1 FKEQQKNLGELNG
14 YIEESISGAKVIK
27 AYSREEQ
34 VTAEFLEKNDSLKA
48 SGFWAQTISGFI
60 PKVMNTLNNLS
71 FTIIAAIGG
80 WFALKG
86 WITIGSI
93 VVFAEYS
100 RQFTRPLNDLAN
112 QFNTMLS
119 AIAGAERV
127 FDVLDEKEERE
138 DEKNA

>member
-1 FKEQQKNLGELNG
+1 
-14 YIEESISGAKVIK
+14 
-27 AYSREEQ
+27 
-34 VTAEFLEKNDSLKA
+34 
-48 SGFWAQTISGFI
+48 
-60 PKVMNTLNNLS
+60 MNSLNNLS

-80 WFALKG
+80 LFALKG
-86 WITIGSI
+86 WISIGTI

-127 FDVLDEKEERE
+127 FDVLDEKRSVRMKECPASADTNRRH
-138 DEKNA
+138 

>member
-1 FKEQQKNLGELNG
+1 REDRVMEQ
-14 YIEESISGAKVIK
+14 
-27 AYSREEQ
+27 
-34 VTAEFLEKNDSLKA
+34 FLEKNAALQS

-60 PKVMNTLNNLS
+60 PKVMNSLNNLS
-71 FTIIAAIGG
+71 FTIIAAVGG
-80 WFALKG
+80 LFALKG
-86 WITIGSI
+86 WISIGSI

-138 DEKNA
+138 DEEHALYQPIKTGEI

>member
-1 FKEQQKNLGELNG
+1 
-14 YIEESISGAKVIK
+14 
-27 AYSREEQ
+27 
-34 VTAEFLEKNDSLKA
+34 
-48 SGFWAQTISGFI
+48 
-60 PKVMNTLNNLS
+60 M
-71 FTIIAAIGG
+71 IAAIGG
-80 WFALKG
+80 LFALKG
-86 WITIGSI
+86 WISIGSI

-138 DEKNA
+138 DERTPCISRSKQAVLNSGMCPSVTMKAADTEEFTVYSACWTVHRVCRTDGSGENNCHQPARPFLRA